1 MDLTR
6 DRVADVLAEA
16 AEAEKSEL
24 DKKEDEGEKKEEDE
38 SEKPSA
44 TPKLKA
50 KAKAKAKAP
59 SLKRPAASK
68 VKPVKKQKPDEE
80 NNMFANFNPMFG
92 GGGSLISDVNM
103 GQSSSQRSGFLILF
117 LLIFSFIYQA
127 KKNAFSTGLLA
138 LELPSASAP
147 ASSATPGGVNLQI
160 FGSGNGTQ
168 QLNNAA
174 ALKVLEALEWL
185 GTAKES
191 CTLNQVFFLCAFSAF
206 FALFFHSHFFN
217 FQGIFISQIFT
228 VLSRQESSTERCIR
242 LRSNA
247 VEEFFEEQ
255 TDCFAGS
262 AAST

>member
-44 TPKLKA
+44 TPKL
-50 KAKAKAKAP
+50 KAKAKAP

-117 LLIFSFIYQA
+117 LLIFPSFIRPKKTPFQQA
-127 KKNAFSTGLLA
+127 CWLWSCQVPLPLLLLLRLVGSTCRSL
-138 LELPSASAP
+138 AP
-147 ASSATPGGVNLQI
+147 AMVPSS
-160 FGSGNGTQ
+160 
-168 QLNNAA
+168 
-174 ALKVLEALEWL
+174 
-185 GTAKES
+185 
-191 CTLNQVFFLCAFSAF
+191 
-206 FALFFHSHFFN
+206 
-217 FQGIFISQIFT
+217 
-228 VLSRQESSTERCIR
+228 
-242 LRSNA
+242 
-247 VEEFFEEQ
+247 
-255 TDCFAGS
+255 
-262 AAST
+262 